1 MAIVSAGTDPQTG
14 EQLFIDTEVASP
26 EALTFSELQAKKD
39 KLAPLENLAG
49 EGFELVKDPSA
60 EQKLEAL
67 KAPEAVQLPT
77 VSRQQAQLRGDVAAG
92 LTTGLQLTAQPAGV
106 TDPFALESVSQV
118 GTAAAL
124 GFLLGGPAGGLT
136 ALAVGGLNAFL
147 NSRSEKRKR
156 KAAEKSVKLA
166 RKAEKERIA
175 REDRWRR
182 VNRLDALEAQRFS
195 RKQAVLQSE
204 WAAMQ
209 SLNNSMMNLLN
220 TNQNLK
226 ERFAR
231 LGF

>member
-1 MAIVSAGTDPQTG
+1 MAIISAGTDPQTG
-14 EQLFIDTEVASP
+14 EQLFIDTEAASP
-26 EALTFSELQAKKD
+26 EALT
-39 KLAPLENLAG
+39 LAEIKQDISPLSNLADI
-49 EGFELVKDPSA
+49 EPT
-60 EQKLEAL
+60 
-67 KAPEAVQLPT
+67 KAPATGQNLQPITAPEPIQLPT
-77 VSRQQAQLRGDVAAG
+77 VSRQQAQFRGDVAAG

-118 GTAAAL
+118 GTAVAL

-204 WAAMQ
+204 WAGMQ